1 NDNRP
6 NTTSPTLPPLK
17 MNERKSAHAITPYTE
32 KNYPQNEEYR
42 PEENHK
48 TTTSTTSAK
57 PLTGREK
64 KVAFSPIRMVTV

>member
-1 NDNRP
+1 
-6 NTTSPTLPPLK
+6 
-17 MNERKSAHAITPYTE
+17 MVNERKSAHAITPYTE

-57 PLTGREK
+57 PLIGREK